1 MRKRFVLLF
10 LVVIAVTG
18 ALWAG
23 FRFGGLKWH
32 RSWVYASDFESNPS
46 SLSYTEAVD
55 KIKEARLTEDKVAH
69 EIPPELKHYEDR
81 HWFLATQVAEVAE
94 HNVGTCQD
102 FVDLARMH
110 QSGEVIALPAVT
122 QTYVLYK
129 VGERADEKPFA
140 RYYQPPI
147 ESGSPQPTRS
157 IPDAITIELYGQAQV
172 TDAYQRLEENRAKLE
187 TEVKGLKAQSL
198 ALKKGE
204 TDQQREL
211 QKEISARQNELNEI
225 AEQKSRLDEFY
236 SETRTSEVAT
246 GHSKETLFRDYEVL
260 QSLAKNLGGRTYD
273 LNSPSERQS
282 FKVHMLSSL
291 RPEAVKVLE
300 EVAGAYHRQ
309 FNRPLP
315 VSSLF
320 RTEQYQHALRRVN
333 RNAVTIDTPPHSTGL
348 AFDID
353 YRYMGVAEQN
363 FVMNELARLKQE
375 GRIEVIRERNAN
387 YHVFAFLDGRRP
399 SDDLIRAS
407 LEAAGADPEEE
418 EGSEETTAK
427 SEEQK
432 PTEKRER
439 ATKQKQKAKTPTAKA
454 RTRKRR

>member
-1 MRKRFVLLF
+1 MRKRFLLLF
-10 LVVIAVTG
+10 FVIIAAAGV
-18 ALWAG
+18 LWAG

-32 RSWVYASDFESNPS
+32 RSWAYASDIDSNTS
-46 SLSYTEAVD
+46 GLSWAAAVD
-55 KIKEARLTEDKVAH
+55 KIKEPRLTEDKVAH

-110 QSGEVIALPAVT
+110 QSGEVVALPAVT

-140 RYYQPPI
+140 RYYQPPV
-147 ESGSPQPTRS
+147 ESSSPESTRS
-157 IPDAITIELYGQAQV
+157 IPDAITIELYGEAQIA
-172 TDAYQRLEENRAKLE
+172 DSYKRLEETRTKIE
-187 TEVKGLKAQSL
+187 TELKVLKDQSL
-198 ALKKGE
+198 SLKKGE
-204 TDQQREL
+204 NEKQSTL
-211 QKEISARQNELNEI
+211 QKEISARQNELNET
-225 AEQKSRLDEFY
+225 ADEKARMDQFY
-236 SETRTSEVAT
+236 SGTSQVAPA
-246 GHSKETLFRDYEVL
+246 HSRETLFRDYEVL
-260 QSLAKNLGGRTYD
+260 HSLAKNLGGRSYD
-273 LNSPSERQS
+273 LNNPAERLS

-291 RPEAVKVLE
+291 RPEAVKILE

-320 RTEQYQHALRRVN
+320 RPEQYQHALRRMN
-333 RNAVTIDTPPHSTGL
+333 RNAVTIDIPPHSTGL
-348 AFDID
+348 AFDIN

-387 YHVFAFLDGRRP
+387 YHVFAFLDGKRP

-418 EGSEETTAK
+418 ESEEAAAK

-432 PTEKRER
+432 PTEKPSR
-439 ATKQKQKAKTPTAKA
+439 ATKQKQKTKSTRAKA
-454 RTRKRR
+454 RTRGRR

>member
-1 MRKRFVLLF
+1 MRKRFLLLF
-10 LVVIAVTG
+10 LVIIAVTG

-32 RSWVYASDFESNPS
+32 RFWVYASESENNTS
-46 SLSYTEAVD
+46 SLSWAEAVD
-55 KIKEARLTEDKVAH
+55 KIKEPRLTEEKVAH

-110 QSGEVIALPAVT
+110 HSGEVTALPAAT

-140 RYYQPPI
+140 RYYQPPV

-157 IPDAITIELYGQAQV
+157 IPEAITIELYSEATVADGSK
-172 TDAYQRLEENRAKLE
+172 RLEETRTRLE
-187 TEVKGLKAQSL
+187 RELQTLKDQLGSV
-198 ALKKGE
+198 KKGE
-204 TDQQREL
+204 NEKQREL
-211 QKEISARQNELNEI
+211 QKQISARENELHET
-225 AEQKSRLDEFY
+225 AEEKERLEQFY
-236 SETRTSEVAT
+236 SGASELPP
-246 GHSKETLFRDYEVL
+246 GHSRETLFRDHEVL
-260 QSLAKNLGGRTYD
+260 ESLAKNLGGRSYD
-273 LNSPSERQS
+273 LKSPAERQS

-291 RPEAVKVLE
+291 RPEAVKILE
-300 EVAGAYHRQ
+300 EVAGSYYRQ

-320 RTEQYQHALRRVN
+320 RTEQYQHGLRRVN

-348 AFDID
+348 AFDIN
-353 YRYMGVAEQN
+353 YRYMSVAEQN
-363 FVMNELARLKQE
+363 FVMNELARLKRD

-418 EGSEETTAK
+418 EEDSEETTAK
-427 SEEQK
+427 SEEPK
-432 PTEKRER
+432 PAEKREK
-439 ATKQKQKAKTPTAKA
+439 ATRQKQKARTSPTKAKS
-454 RTRKRR
+454 RKRR